1 MKPFYEMTKDF
12 IDLQIML
19 EENPDDEWLIDTL
32 QGIQLNLEQKALN
45 TVALIKNINNP
56 LKDIDDEIKR
66 LTAHK
71 NAIEN
76 KVKRLK
82 DYIRDAMVE
91 TGTDE
96 IKNSLVKIKLLGTVS
111 VNVTDIDAVPDE
123 FKKVVVETKPDK
135 NMIKATLKAGNL
147 VAGAELKTTKFVK
160 FY

>member
-1 MKPFYEMTKDF
+1 MH
-12 IDLQIML
+12 
-19 EENPDDEWLIDTL
+19 
-32 QGIQLNLEQKALN
+32 
-45 TVALIKNINNP
+45 VIKNISVP
-56 LKDIDDEIKR
+56 IKSIDEEIQR

-96 IKNSLVKIKLLGTVS
+96 IKNSLVKIKLQGTVS